1 MNKHSILIIFT
12 SIIFFSCKKDDNYI
26 PENISFNNPKIELK
40 KPSYFPD
47 FTEKNLENL
56 PTKYGVE
63 LGRKL
68 FHEKRL
74 SGDNT
79 ISCVTCHI
87 QKNAYADNNPQAI
100 GIHGRRGLRNT
111 PPIQNMIFLKYYM
124 WDGAVTNLKEQPRIP
139 IVTDEEMDSS
149 VLRAIN
155 KIKNDPEYQILFQK
169 AYKDGSI
176 NSYRML
182 ESLAQYMLTLISAN
196 SKYDK
201 IIRNE
206 ATFSPLEQEGFDIF
220 NKKCISC
227 HNGALFTDQTFRN
240 IGFPRNPDHIEE
252 AGRGRFTGKKED
264 FFKFRVP
271 SLRNIEYTAPYG
283 SFGQFATLKDVLD
296 FLSNEVINSENLDP
310 ILKNN
315 GNKIP
320 LTEKEKEALIAFM
333 KTLSDKDFI
342 EKK

>member
-1 MNKHSILIIFT
+1 
-12 SIIFFSCKKDDNYI
+12 
-26 PENISFNNPKIELK
+26 
-40 KPSYFPD
+40 
-47 FTEKNLENL
+47 
-56 PTKYGVE
+56 
-63 LGRKL
+63 
-68 FHEKRL
+68 
-74 SGDNT
+74 
-79 ISCVTCHI
+79 
-87 QKNAYADNNPQAI
+87 
-100 GIHGRRGLRNT
+100 
-111 PPIQNMIFLKYYM
+111 
-124 WDGAVTNLKEQPRIP
+124 
-139 IVTDEEMDSS
+139 MDSS

-169 AYKDGSI
+169 AYRDGSI

-201 IIRNE
+201 VIQNE

-227 HNGALFTDQTFRN
+227 HSGALFTDQTFRN

-296 FLSNEVINSENLDP
+296 FLSNEVINSDNLDP